1 MWIIDRY
8 LLRQFIQVFVIC
20 FCSLDGLYVVFD
32 AFSNLDEFLHFTEKQ
47 GNLLGTM
54 FWFYVYRSIY
64 FFERMSN
71 MLTMIAGMFTV
82 TWIQRHNELTALMAA
97 GVSRKRV
104 IMPIVAASALV
115 SLTTAAGR
123 ELVIPRI
130 SRELEKDPKN
140 LTGENGESI
149 KPRFDDAT
157 NILLNGVQ
165 SFGDERRIYKPSFRL
180 PDPML
185 RFGRQLVADNAYY
198 QEARGGR
205 DGGYLLK
212 GVSRSAEIGRQPSF
226 VLDGKRVIITP
237 RDEPKWLEPD
247 QCFVVSDVNF
257 DHLTGGRGWRQ
268 FSSTSQLI
276 EGLSNK
282 SLALAGNFGADVR
295 VSIHTRIV
303 QPFLDMTLLFLG
315 LPLVL
320 SGNNRNVFAAIG
332 LCGLVSLAFMVVV
345 MGFQYLG
352 GIALLRPALAAWV
365 SLIVF
370 VPIAVAMADRIER

>member
-8 LLRQFIQVFVIC
+8 LLRQFVQVYVIC

-47 GNLLGTM
+47 GNMLATM
-54 FWFYVYRSIY
+54 SEFYAYRSIY
-64 FFERMSN
+64 FFERVSN

-97 GVSRKRV
+97 GVSRTRV
-104 IMPIVAASALV
+104 IMPIVVASALV
-115 SLTTAAGR
+115 SLATAAGR
-123 ELVIPRI
+123 ELVIPQM

-140 LTGENGESI
+140 LTGANGESI

-157 NILLNGVQ
+157 NILMNGVQ

-198 QEARGGR
+198 QEAHDGR
-205 DGGYLLK
+205 ESGYLLK
-212 GVSRSAEIGRQPSF
+212 GVSRSADIARQPSF

-237 RDEPKWLEPD
+237 RDEPRWLEPD

-257 DHLTGGRGWRQ
+257 DQLTGGRGLRR
-268 FSSTSQLI
+268 FSS
-276 EGLSNK
+276 
-282 SLALAGNFGADVR
+282 
-295 VSIHTRIV
+295 
-303 QPFLDMTLLFLG
+303 
-315 LPLVL
+315 
-320 SGNNRNVFAAIG
+320 
-332 LCGLVSLAFMVVV
+332 
-345 MGFQYLG
+345 
-352 GIALLRPALAAWV
+352 RP
-365 SLIVF
+365 
-370 VPIAVAMADRIER
+370 PT

>member
-1 MWIIDRY
+1 
-8 LLRQFIQVFVIC
+8 
-20 FCSLDGLYVVFD
+20 
-32 AFSNLDEFLHFTEKQ
+32 
-47 GNLLGTM
+47 LLGTM
-54 FWFYVYRSIY
+54 VWFYVYRSIY

-104 IMPIVAASALV
+104 IMPIVVASALV

-123 ELVIPRI
+123 ELVIPRM

-140 LTGENGESI
+140 LTGENGETI
-149 KPRFDDAT
+149 RPRFDDAT

-365 SLIVF
+365 PLIVF